1 MAVKKVA
8 LLTAGGLAPCLSSA
22 VGALIEEYT
31 RIAPAIELIAYQ
43 NGYHGLLRG
52 DSIVITPEIR
62 AHAHLLQSF
71 GGSPI
76 GNSRVK
82 LTNIADCVARGLV
95 REGQDPQQVAAD
107 QLVKDGVDVL
117 HTIGGDDTNTAA
129 ADLAV
134 FLARNDYGLGV
145 VGLPKTIDND
155 VYPIAQSLGAWT
167 AADEGARYFSN
178 VVSEHTSNTR
188 MLIVHEV
195 MGRHCGWLTAATAVS
210 YRQLLDDTEW
220 LNALGV
226 SRSRREIHA
235 VYIPELALDLTAE
248 AKRLSAVM
256 DTVGNVNIFLSE
268 GAGVDSIVAEMQ
280 ERGEEVPRDA
290 FGHVKI
296 DKINPGAW
304 FAEQFAPMIGANKV
318 LVQKSGYYA
327 RSAPANV
334 RDQDLIRECAKVAVE
349 AALRGISG
357 LVGQDED
364 NENIIR
370 ACEFDRVAGAK
381 PFNVNQ
387 EWFHS
392 LLEEINQP
400 LGSVVT
406 H

>member
-349 AALRGISG
+349 AALHGISG

-364 NENIIR
+364 NDNIIR